1 MVHHR
6 NWIILAAVGFTL
18 IAFLP
23 PAQAEPPL
31 IEGNPGLPGCLAKV
45 DQLEQLIG
53 ALQEQVNTLQALL
66 DTMQDYAPV
75 PQTGQTVSYLSG
87 DDGNL
92 QMGAPWPTPRLTDNG
107 DGTVTDNLTGLMW
120 TKSANLYGA
129 TNWSE
134 ALTSCN
140 SCSEGYYTGWRLP
153 NVRELHSLLNY
164 GGPQYSMLPADHPFI
179 GLPASPTW
187 YYWSSSTHGSAESAW
202 VMSFENGWMHTAGAI
217 SFYGVWCVRGPV
229 PFQE

>member
-6 NWIILAAVGFTL
+6 NWIILAAVFFTL

-23 PAQAEPPL
+23 SAQAKPPL

-45 DQLEQLIG
+45 DQLEQMIG
-53 ALQEQVNTLQALL
+53 ALQERVNTLQALL
-66 DTMQDYAPV
+66 DAMQNYAPV
-75 PQTGQTVSYLSG
+75 PQTGQTASYATG

-92 QMGAPWPTPRLTDNG
+92 QMGVPWPVPRLTDNIN
-107 DGTVTDNLTGLMW
+107 GTVTDNLTGLMW
-120 TKSANLYGA
+120 TKKANLYGA
-129 TNWSE
+129 ANWSE
-134 ALTSCN
+134 ALTFCDL
-140 SCSEGYYTGWRLP
+140 CSEGGHTDWRLP

-164 GGPQYSMLPADHPFI
+164 GGPQYSMLPAGHPFT

-187 YYWSSSTHGSAESAW
+187 YYWSSSSRDSSSAW
-202 VMSFENGWMHTAGAI
+202 VMSFENGWMFTVGKI